1 MGQFDVEALLGGALV
16 VVVVIA
22 VAVWLRWQLEHPERK
37 KKLAR

>member
-1 MGQFDVEALLGGALV
+1 MSQFDVEALVAGGV
-16 VVVVIA
+16 VVIVVIA